1 MVCAWHH
8 DQVPNSDPRNVL
20 ESLKDEVRSLPAS
33 TSSAEYTSWNSRTR
47 SALTRYFGESHHIT
61 QTFINMRW
69 TPGAYTLGD
78 TTAFPNAFRHAVP
91 RAAGLLDAAIAEL
104 DALDDLPTLEEGEVD
119 SELWEHISADVAAEQ
134 WGKVSSQTAIFTEDR
149 IRRWTGQR
157 PELVGEALM
166 SAVFGDNGDYRLGL
180 TAGEKQGWHR
190 LAMGI
195 SMALRN
201 ADAHRIQQRPDHKL
215 YALGVVGA
223 SSLLLT
229 QLRYEHGNRF
239 QDTSSI
245 PIQDSGETE

>member
-1 MVCAWHH
+1 MTN
-8 DQVPNSDPRNVL
+8 DDPRAAL
-20 ESLKDEVRSLPAS
+20 EGLKAELATLPTS
-33 TSSAEYTSWNSRTR
+33 TGTAEHTSWKSRTR
-47 SALTRYFGESHHIT
+47 SALTWYLGQAHHIT
-61 QTFINMRW
+61 EAFIAMRW
-69 TPGAYTLGD
+69 TPSAYLAGD
-78 TTAFPNAFRHAVP
+78 TTAFPNAFRGGVQ
-91 RAAGLLDAAIAEL
+91 RATGLLDAAIAEL
-104 DALDDLPTLEEGEVD
+104 DALRDTPTLEDGEVD
-119 SELWEHISADVAAEQ
+119 AELWEHISADVAARE

-157 PELVGEALM
+157 PELVGESLM

-215 YALGVVGA
+215 YALGVVGV
-223 SSLLLT
+223 SSLLPT

-245 PIQDSGETE
+245 PAADLTPDD